1 MAVKKKKQKPET
13 PKKKKKPAAATG
25 PIGIKPYRPKKGEEY
40 MNDAQMEHFKRVLE
54 IWKEQLRAERSRTV
68 KDMQEEA
75 AVYPDPVDRADQEQ
89 RFSLELRAEDR
100 NRKLIKKIDDAIE
113 RINCG
118 DYGFCDECGAEIGVK
133 RLDARPTATLCI
145 ECKTVAEIREKQI
158 GG

>member
-1 MAVKKKKQKPET
+1 
-13 PKKKKKPAAATG
+13 
-25 PIGIKPYRPKKGEEY
+25 
-40 MNDAQMEHFKRVLE
+40 MNDMQMEHFKRVLE

-75 AVYPDPVDRADQEQ
+75 TVYPDPIDRADQEQ